1 MDGTAWKGKSMNE
14 QPEGIV
20 ADAGATVQKKLN
32 QAGEVQDQLREFI
45 QDNPIAAAFVFAG
58 IGYILG
64 KIT

>member
-1 MDGTAWKGKSMNE
+1 MNE

-58 IGYILG
+58 IGYILS